1 MAMTRSVDQ
10 YLSEGCGRCAL
21 GNTPRCKVN
30 SWKDEL
36 RALRRIALES
46 GLDEESKWGVPCY
59 TAGGGN
65 VVLVAA
71 FKEYCAVS
79 FFKGALLGD
88 PEGILIAPT
97 ENSQADRQLRYTSLS
112 EIERTESVLKAYLAR
127 AIELERSG
135 AKVEFKKVSELAVPE
150 EFQASLDA
158 DPALKSA
165 FESLTPGRRKGY
177 LLHFAGAKQSKTR
190 QARIE
195 KCVPRIMAGKGIDD
209 R

>member
-1 MAMTRSVDQ
+1 MAMTRNVDR

-59 TAGGGN
+59 TTGGGN
-65 VVLVAA
+65 VAIVAA

-79 FFKGALLGD
+79 FFKGALLAD

-97 ENSQADRQLRYTSLS
+97 ENSQADRQIRYTSLS
-112 EIERTESVLKAYLAR
+112 EIERTESVLKAYLAE
-127 AIELERSG
+127 AAALERSG
-135 AKVEFKKVSELAVPE
+135 ARVEFKKVSEFAVPE
-150 EFQASLDA
+150 EFQTILDS
-158 DPALKSA
+158 DPALAKA

-195 KCVPRIMAGKGIDD
+195 KCVPRIMAGKGIDE